1 MNNRERLD
9 FINRNITRI
18 ARVIIAPKF
27 RGIGLGVKLVR
38 ETMPLTG
45 KRYVETLAVMAR
57 YNPFFEKAGM
67 RRVEY
72 QADPD
77 YEKAL
82 RRLEALGFNIEL
94 LGSKRHNQSVIE
106 KLTHDQLGEVRKIIL
121 TQFYSPKFRSN
132 VQLIEKVKELDKEAL
147 AKALTNRRL
156 KPVYLIWE
164 NPLKP

>member
-1 MNNRERLD
+1 VLLRL
-9 FINRNITRI
+9 
-18 ARVIIAPKF
+18 
-27 RGIGLGVKLVR
+27 
-38 ETMPLTG
+38 
-45 KRYVETLAVMAR
+45 
-57 YNPFFEKAGM
+57 

-94 LGSKRHNQSVIE
+94 LGSKRHNLSVIRR
-106 KLTHDQLGEVRKIIL
+106 LTHDQLIEVRKIIL

-132 VQLIEKVKELDKEAL
+132 LQLIARVRELDKEAL

-164 NPLKP
+164 NP